1 MGRKL
6 SNAVALVAAPLLW
19 ASAANA
25 DIITTG
31 SGAGSVTFTSI
42 GGGGL
47 SFSTAGFATLAPASF
62 QSPTGTILLMGTS
75 SFGATS
81 GTTGSES
88 GGIFPVISGGTETFT
103 FTASGNTLTG
113 TVTWPGI
120 KDGTTT
126 PSFDDDALLT
136 VTAVSG
142 TNAAFLAD
150 FPVGSKPTVD
160 YTVDLGTGTS
170 LSSLAASA
178 TGTTATATFSSGEVL
193 PSPPSPPSVP
203 EPASLALLGAG
214 LASLGL
220 MRRRRKAS

>member
-1 MGRKL
+1 MNRKL
-6 SNAVALVAAPLLW
+6 STAVALLAAPLLW

-31 SGAGSVTFTSI
+31 SGAGSVTFTSLGT
-42 GGGGL
+42 GGV
-47 SFSTAGFATLAPASF
+47 SFSTAGFASLVPASF
-62 QSPTGTILLMGTS
+62 QAPTGTVLLTGTA

-81 GTTGSES
+81 GTTGPEV

-103 FTASGNTLTG
+103 FTASGNTVTG

-120 KDGTTT
+120 KDGTST
-126 PSFDDDALLT
+126 PSFDDNALLT

-160 YTVDLGTGTS
+160 YTLDLGTGLSLTS
-170 LSSLAASA
+170 LAGSPS
-178 TGTTATATFSSGEVL
+178 GTAYTATYSSGEVL
-193 PSPPSPPSVP
+193 PSPVSAP
-203 EPASLALLGAG
+203 EPATLALLGSG
-214 LASLGL
+214 LAGFGL